1 MGSGVG
7 SGSIIGVGSGLFKT
21 SFTVIVIDCLSVK
34 EPRVTTISNTYDF
47 APCESVGVHVNIP
60 LFELIFAPIGGFLS
74 RLKIRPCN
82 ELSVT
87 LTANDKDFPSS
98 IDNLPNGFSLRVVTG
113 VAVTSLD
120 AVLVP
125 AEFIA

>member
-1 MGSGVG
+1 M
-7 SGSIIGVGSGLFKT
+7 
-21 SFTVIVIDCLSVK
+21 DCLSID

-47 APCESVGVHVNIP
+47 APCESVGVQVNMP
-60 LFELIFAPIGGFLS
+60 VFELIFAPIGGFLS

-82 ELSVT
+82 EVSVT

-98 IDNLPNGFSLRVVTG
+98 TDNLPNEFSLRVVTG

-120 AVLVP
+120 VVLVP
-125 AEFIA
+125 TEFIEYTLYVYFEFVIRPV